1 MSDAS
6 ERMQAVMNQERR
18 QIIVRE
24 IDHWRRSK
32 LLPDQYC
39 DFLLNL
45 YADPEEIVKPGPPT
59 HTVGKAIAAVQR
71 ATGKQWFL
79 TFGTFTLISFVVLYF
94 SRFHPAM
101 QIAVIALA
109 VSVFLW
115 FGKRLRSRNES
126 LGLTLIGVGM
136 LTLLGG
142 GLHMLELHELQ
153 HWGWKASMLGLC
165 ALFWVVYGIVAHVH
179 ILHQC
184 GWLAG
189 LLLYGWLLSKFTN
202 SPEWY
207 EVQLFWL
214 PLAILFG
221 WCSWFFHRW
230 TKPASAILFLTC
242 SLAWFMP
249 ELYTI
254 VIIQDS
260 AWLQLQL
267 LVKIAIGGALLF
279 ALRKQWMVWVA

>member
-1 MSDAS
+1 
-6 ERMQAVMNQERR
+6 MNQERK
-18 QIIVRE
+18 QTIVRE
-24 IDHWRRSK
+24 IDYWRRSK

-45 YADPEEIVKPGPPT
+45 YSDPEET
-59 HTVGKAIAAVQR
+59 HRPATSEGTVGKAIAAVQK

-101 QIAVIALA
+101 QIAVVAA
-109 VSVFLW
+109 GVGAFLW
-115 FGKRLRSRNES
+115 AGIRARRRSEA
-126 LGLTLIGVGM
+126 LGLTLTSAGM
-136 LTLLGG
+136 MLLLGG

-153 HWGWKASMLGLC
+153 HWGWRMGLLGLC
-165 ALFWVVYGIVAHVH
+165 ALFWIVYGILAKIHV
-179 ILHQC
+179 LHLC
-184 GWLAG
+184 GWLTA
-189 LLLYGWLLSKFTN
+189 LLLYGWMLYKFADTKV
-202 SPEWY
+202 WY
-207 EVQLFWL
+207 EVQLFWM

-221 WCSWFFHRW
+221 WSSWFFHRW
-230 TKPASAILFLTC
+230 TKAVSAVLFVTC

-254 VIIQDS
+254 VVLQDL

-267 LVKIAIGGALLF
+267 LIKIAIGGGLLF